1 MDNLDKSCFAYQDG
15 KRYPIHTKED
25 TLNSF
30 RQYCGEKSRF
40 TEGINNAI
48 KKQFEKAARYHEIKL
63 QEPEQKKEAS
73 TKHIATFQAGAN
85 GTISMPMIE
94 TGEEL
99 DKAVAFVLEKR
110 ASMSR
115 EELKDTA
122 KYVMWEAANSDLDT
136 DSPEIRKVAMI
147 AGVGVCDRD
156 DVMQQ
161 LGIRAKMASL
171 SPSCGQTFWQFYNDQ
186 KGLSDEEFLEEDHMD
201 KLCAFMD
208 DIDRT
213 FELNHKYGQAYDGTQ
228 LKTPEEACFGQTLD
242 DLLKEASDMMEITS
256 IDTVLSKKALL
267 ERKNAV
273 NAFFQTHFGV
283 EEPLSDQEMIE
294 KVAALDESVA
304 KAFLESVE

>member
-63 QEPEQKKEAS
+63 SEPEQKKEAS
-73 TKHIATFQAGAN
+73 TKHIATFQAGEN

-99 DKAVAFVLEKR
+99 DKAVSFVLEKR

-122 KYVMWEAANSDLDT
+122 KYVMWEAANSDLDI
-136 DSPEIRKVAMI
+136 DSPNIRKVAMI
-147 AGVGVCDRD
+147 AGIGVCDRD
-156 DVMQQ
+156 EVMQQ

-171 SPSCGQTFWQFYNDQ
+171 SPTCGQTFWQFYN
-186 KGLSDEEFLEEDHMD
+186 GLKDISEEELTKDASLD
-201 KLCAFMD
+201 KICGFMD
-208 DIDRT
+208 AVDTEFNLKNRSGET
-213 FELNHKYGQAYDGTQ
+213 YDGIT
-228 LKTPEEACFGQTLD
+228 LKAPEEACFGQTID

-256 IDTVLSKKALL
+256 IDTVLSKSALL
-267 ERKNAV
+267 ERKNEV
-273 NAFFQTHFGV
+273 NAFFKRHFGV
-283 EEPLSDQEMIE
+283 ENDLSDQEMIE
-294 KVAALDESVA
+294 KVASLDESVA
-304 KAFLESVE
+304 IAFLESVE

>member
-48 KKQFEKAARYHEIKL
+48 KKQFEKAAKYHEIELK
-63 QEPEQKKEAS
+63 EPEQKKEAS
-73 TKHIATFQAGAN
+73 TKHIASFSTGN
-85 GTISMPMIE
+85 GGTIDMPMIE

-110 ASMSR
+110 ASMGR
-115 EELKDTA
+115 EALKDTA

-136 DSPEIRKVAMI
+136 DTPEIRKVAMI
-147 AGVGVCDRD
+147 AGVGVSDRD

-161 LGIRAKMASL
+161 LGVRCKMASL
-171 SPSCGQTFWQFYNDQ
+171 SPSCSQTFWQFYNDQ
-186 KGLSDEEFLEEDHMD
+186 QALSDEDFAEEGHMD

-208 DIDRT
+208 DIDKT
-213 FELNHKYGQAYDGTQ
+213 FELHHRYGQAYDGIT

-242 DLLKEASDMMEITS
+242 DLLKEASDMVEITS

-267 ERKNAV
+267 ERKKAV
-273 NAFFQTHFGV
+273 NSFFKDHFGA
-283 EEPLSDQEMIE
+283 ENDLSDQEIIE
-294 KVAALDESVA
+294 KVASLDESVA
-304 KAFLESVE
+304 KVFLEAVE

>member
-25 TLNSF
+25 ALNSF

-40 TEGINNAI
+40 GEALNKAI
-48 KKQFEKAARYHEIKL
+48 QKQFEKAAKYHEIELK
-63 QEPEQKKEAS
+63 EPEQKKTAS
-73 TKHIATFQAGAN
+73 TKHIATFHAGD
-85 GTISMPMIE
+85 GITIDMPMIE

-99 DKAVAFVLEKR
+99 DKAIAFVLEKR

-115 EELKDTA
+115 EALKDTA
-122 KYVMWEAANSDLDT
+122 RYVMWEAANSDLDT
-136 DSPEIRKVAMI
+136 DSPDLRKIAMI
-147 AGVGVCDRD
+147 AGIGTNDRD
-156 DVMQQ
+156 DIMQQ
-161 LGIRAKMASL
+161 LGMRAKMASL
-171 SPSCGQTFWQFYNDQ
+171 SPECQQAFWQFYNDQ
-186 KGLSDEEFLEEDHMD
+186 PSISDEEFTKEAHMD
-201 KLCAFMD
+201 KICGFMETFD
-208 DIDRT
+208 NQFRLTDR
-213 FELNHKYGQAYDGTQ
+213 YGETYDGAK

-273 NAFFQTHFGV
+273 NAFFQRHFGV

-294 KVAALDESVA
+294 KVASLDESVA
-304 KAFLESVE
+304 KAFLEAVE